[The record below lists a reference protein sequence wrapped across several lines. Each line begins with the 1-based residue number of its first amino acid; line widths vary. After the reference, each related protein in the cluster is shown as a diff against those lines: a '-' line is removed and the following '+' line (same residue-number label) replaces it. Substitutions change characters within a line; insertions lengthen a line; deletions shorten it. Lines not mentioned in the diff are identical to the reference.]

1 MLFVPC
7 APYSLRPLFGQTIMS
22 ALETFEKMLAQGKD
36 SAMLRFSLGN
46 ECHKAARLEDAMA
59 HLRAALALDARYS
72 AAWKLLGKVQVE
84 AAQPEQA
91 LQTYRQGIAVA
102 QEKGDLQAV
111 KEMQVFAKR
120 LEKQLGAAA
129 PPSDAA

>member
-1 MLFVPC
+1 
-7 APYSLRPLFGQTIMS
+7 MS

-46 ECHKAARLEDAMA
+46 ECHKAGRLEDAIT

-72 AAWKLLGKVQVE
+72 AAWKLLGKCLAE
-84 AAQPEQA
+84 AGQAQAA
-91 LQTYRQGIAVA
+91 LDTYRQGIAAA
-102 QEKGDLQAV
+102 QEKGDIQAV

-120 LEKQLGAAA
+120 LEKQLN
-129 PPSDAA
+129 PPEGSPSAG

>member
-1 MLFVPC
+1 
-7 APYSLRPLFGQTIMS
+7 MS

-46 ECHKAARLEDAMA
+46 ECHKAGRLDDAVA
-59 HLRAALALDARYS
+59 HLRAALGFDPRYS
-72 AAWKLLGKVQVE
+72 AAWKLLGKFQAEAGQAE
-84 AAQPEQA
+84 AA
-91 LQTYRQGIAVA
+91 LDTYRQGIAAA

-120 LEKQLGAAA
+120 LEKQLN
-129 PPSDAA
+129 PPDPG